1 MKLLLKLGRGNQT
14 KTVEATRIEQCAE
27 VRRVFIPSD
36 GQGIVEQK
44 SAEVKSLYFLV
55 YGEGLKRSV
64 RAVGFEVIEEKK
76 AKPERVDRARKT

>member
-14 KTVEATRIEQCAE
+14 KTVEATRIEQYAE
-27 VRRVFIPSD
+27 VRRVFVP
-36 GQGIVEQK
+36 GAEHGIVEQE

-55 YGEGLKRSV
+55 HGEGLKRPV
-64 RAVGFEVIEEKK
+64 RAAGFEVIEEKK